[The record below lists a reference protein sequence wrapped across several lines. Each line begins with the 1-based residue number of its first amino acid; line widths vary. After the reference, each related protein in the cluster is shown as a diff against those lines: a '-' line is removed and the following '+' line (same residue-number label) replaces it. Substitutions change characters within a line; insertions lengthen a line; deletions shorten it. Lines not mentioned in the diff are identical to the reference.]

1 MATKNKHTK
10 KSHNFSLIF
19 AALLSIVLVAIIVF
33 GIFVLINDP
42 DMKPTDGNNDE
53 TTTDVKKDL
62 KNNTDDEKTEPEKT
76 DPDDK
81 ETTYGDDKAGYE
93 SENKEKQVEKTE
105 DGKKKA
111 TVSLNI
117 AQNDAAIIL
126 SGRVTNFKEEGG
138 NCTYILQKGSETPKT
153 YTAPVIP
160 DAKFTVCEAVK
171 LDKKDLTS
179 GEWKVWMEYKS
190 NSAEGASEAQKINI

>member
-1 MATKNKHTK
+1 MAAKNKHTK

-33 GIFVLINDP
+33 GIFVLVNDP
-42 DMKPTDGNNDE
+42 DMKPEDNKKDE

-62 KNNTDDEKTEPEKT
+62 KNNTDDNAEPKKTEPE
-76 DPDDK
+76 DK

-93 SENKEKQVEKTE
+93 SENQEKPVEKTD
-105 DGKKKA
+105 DGKKIA
-111 TVSLNI
+111 TASLNI
-117 AQNDAAIIL
+117 AQDDNAMIL

-138 NCTYILQKGSETPKT
+138 NCTYILQKDSETPKT
-153 YTAPVIP
+153 YAAPVIP

-171 LDKKDLTS
+171 LDKKEFTS
-179 GEWKVWMEYKS
+179 GEWKVWMEYRS